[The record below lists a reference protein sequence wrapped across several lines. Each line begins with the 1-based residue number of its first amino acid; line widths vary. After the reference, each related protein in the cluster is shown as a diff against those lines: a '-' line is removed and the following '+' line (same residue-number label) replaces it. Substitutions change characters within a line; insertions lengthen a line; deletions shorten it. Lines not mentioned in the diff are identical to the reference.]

1 MSRECTEA
9 CSNWVTEQKYME
21 KQVTNVG
28 QGLGKTTQN
37 VTISR
42 AYNIGE
48 LLSLLSPKGQSRV
61 VGLPEPREHLLLGKS
76 S

>member
-37 VTISR
+37 VTTGN
-42 AYNIGE
+42 ALQ
-48 LLSLLSPKGQSRV
+48 LLYSLIVKLK
-61 VGLPEPREHLLLGKS
+61 
-76 S
+76 